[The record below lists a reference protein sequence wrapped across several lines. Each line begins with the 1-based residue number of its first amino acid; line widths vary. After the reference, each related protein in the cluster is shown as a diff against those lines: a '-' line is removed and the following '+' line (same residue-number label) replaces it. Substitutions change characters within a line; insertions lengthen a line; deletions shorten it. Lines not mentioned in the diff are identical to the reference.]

1 MKDREY
7 ILNLYE
13 IYKDLFTD
21 RERDY
26 FENYYYEDYS
36 FQEIADN
43 YEVSKSYASKFVN
56 SIQDKLIKYESA
68 LNIYEKNTKLREII
82 ELIDSEEIKN
92 KIEDL
97 L

>member
-13 IYKDLFTD
+13 IYKELFTE

-68 LNIYEKNTKLREII
+68 LNILDKNNKLREII
-82 ELIDSEEIKN
+82 ELIDSQEIKD

>member
-56 SIQDKLIKYESA
+56 SIQDKLIKYESV